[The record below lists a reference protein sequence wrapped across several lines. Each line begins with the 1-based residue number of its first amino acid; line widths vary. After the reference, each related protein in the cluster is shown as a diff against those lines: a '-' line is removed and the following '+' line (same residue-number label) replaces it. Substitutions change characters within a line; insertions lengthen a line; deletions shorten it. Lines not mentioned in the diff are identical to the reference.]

1 MMSFQSST
9 SGASLP
15 SSSSSMKARLSNA
28 LAFQPVGEVTPF
40 GCHAAFAEITSTCS
54 RSGTS
59 RGSHLLLLAS
69 THPSP
74 AFVTITTLLATCIA
88 FSRQAAASL
97 PRLSRSHASS
107 ESMSRLRSPQAVV
120 GHRESSQS
128 KMISTPA
135 SMASSELH
143 DQRSLLCP
151 FTHESIPDD
160 GVDGSEPDSTSVQA
174 SARLTSHFT
183 PLRSP
188 LAPRTTW
195 PNGCGNTATLSGFAT
210 PSLKPC
216 SCTAA
221 AAATSSGSLPSQCIT
236 GTDDHRSAP
245 NLPNPDP

>member
-28 LAFQPVGEVTPF
+28 LAFQPVGEATPF

-54 RSGTS
+54 KRGTR

-74 AFVTITTLLATCIA
+74 AFVTITTLFATCIA
-88 FSRQAAASL
+88 FSRHAAASL
-97 PRLSRSHASS
+97 PRSSSLSRSHASL
-107 ESMSRLRSPQAVV
+107 ESMSRVRSPHADV

-160 GVDGSEPDSTSVQA
+160 GVEGSEPDSTSVQA

-183 PLRSP
+183 PLRSA

-195 PNGCGNTATLSGFAT
+195 PNGCGNRATLSGFAT

-216 SCTAA
+216 SCTSP

-236 GTDDHRSAP
+236 GTDDHRSGHT
-245 NLPNPDP
+245 